1 LYTFSSARANAAGGL
16 LADPSGLL
24 RIYGTGLESGSRDF
38 FLKQKRIPARA
49 LMRDRS
55 KSLDDELPPS

>member
-38 FLKQKRIPARA
+38 LFLNRKEYLQ
-49 LMRDRS
+49 
-55 KSLDDELPPS
+55 EL